1 MKVVVN
7 ATPLI
12 ALSLVGQLSL
22 LREMFDA
29 VIVPVAVYEE
39 VVLRGQGRP
48 GAAELGQADWLQVM
62 SPVRTVALEPMLL
75 GLDAGELS
83 VLLLAQEIEP
93 DWVVIDERLAR
104 RVAQAM
110 GLPVKG
116 TLGIL
121 LAAVWA
127 GLLTRQAALDALEQ
141 LLSGGI
147 RVSPRWQHWF
157 RTEVDKEPCF
167 DSTAE

>member
-1 MKVVVN
+1 MNVVVN

-12 ALSLVGQLSL
+12 ALALVGQLSL

-29 VIVPVAVYEE
+29 VIVPRAVYEE
-39 VVLRGQGRP
+39 VVIDGYGQP
-48 GAAELGQADWLQVM
+48 GSAELAQASWIQVV
-62 SPVRTVALEPMLL
+62 SPARAVTLEPMLL
-75 GLDAGELS
+75 GLDSGELS
-83 VLLLAQEIEP
+83 VLLLAQEIQP
-93 DWVVIDERLAR
+93 DWVIIDERLAR

-127 GLLTRQAALDALEQ
+127 GLLTRQTALDALEQ
-141 LLSGGI
+141 LLSAGI
-147 RVSPRWQHWF
+147 RISLRWQHWF
-157 RTEVDKEPCF
+157 RTEVGK
-167 DSTAE
+167 AQL